1 MILSLLASTAV
12 LFSASAQEAT
22 LPTIDAQS
30 LAMGGVTMTNVN
42 SSHSLF
48 NNAALTAFSLLPAK
62 ISTSYYGQADFD
74 YYGISGYWRFDQRN
88 TLQAGWRQ
96 YHREKGNHDSAL
108 DLAYVRRLNENWS
121 IGITGRYTHLKRY
134 EEAADALAADLSVAW
149 AKPLSWE
156 RYTTLRAG
164 AKLSN
169 LGGYLDDAGLDLPID
184 FTVGAALDTY
194 FSDAH
199 QLTVGA
205 DLGYCFT
212 PDAVRGFQASVGA
225 EYALMQLVRLRAG
238 YHYGEKESYYPSYG
252 SVGAGISILHI
263 RVDFAYLIAD
273 KETSLHDT
281 YSISFG
287 LDF

>member
-1 MILSLLASTAV
+1 MSNI
-12 LFSASAQEAT
+12 
-22 LPTIDAQS
+22 
-30 LAMGGVTMTNVN
+30 N
-42 SSHSLF
+42 SSHTLF
-48 NNAALTAFSLLPAK
+48 NNAALTSFSLLPAK
-62 ISTSYYGQADFD
+62 VSASYYGQADFD
-74 YYGISGYWRFDQRN
+74 YYGISGYWRFDQKN
-88 TLQAGWRQ
+88 TIQAGWRQ
-96 YHREKGNHDSAL
+96 YRREKGNHDSAL
-108 DLAYVRRLNENWS
+108 DLGYVRRLSEEWS
-121 IGITGRYTHLKRY
+121 LGVTGRYMVMKRY
-134 EEAADALAADLSVAW
+134 DDSVNALAADLSVAW
-149 AKPLSWE
+149 SKPLTWQ

-169 LGGYLDDAGLDLPID
+169 LGAYLDDTELDLPID
-184 FTVGAALDTY
+184 FTVGAALETY

-205 DLGYCFT
+205 DFGYCFR

-238 YHYGEKESYYPSYG
+238 YHYGEKESYYPSFG

-273 KETSLHDT
+273 KDTALHDT